1 MPDQAE
7 QMTRHNL
14 ALYRLDGFGGR
25 REQLVQLH
33 EWMTGGDD
41 LPAIAISGPQGN
53 GKSALATAAAWN
65 NFRHFS
71 DGIAWVG
78 AAGATR
84 FRLYDIVRTLDT
96 VFGTTLTRIGEERWG
111 IGILEQLYRR
121 KRLLILDELSGATP
135 EDLRTLVDIIS
146 HLHEAGGNS
155 RVLLIDRN
163 FNPAIAELVQ
173 FQHVHLKG
181 LTAAELPGFL
191 QQRAPER
198 IRELALQ
205 RADEL
210 YALTAG
216 RPYVLRLTLG
226 LMLDYEWDDLSGL
239 LMGAIG
245 PDGTLAAPD
254 VAAFAVESFASIH
267 PETGPLLNRLVSA
280 AGGAAL
286 TAVRD
291 LFWADLGTPRT
302 LGETLIALHDRALIE
317 HDLYNQRV
325 VLHPLVR
332 TYVAENAVMLGEEWD
347 RRHARYYV
355 DLIKRYQVLPLER
368 WPEIDVEWGNMY
380 KGLDWCAE
388 RIERLWQASP
398 ADLVADPAIDRSGLE
413 LPEEVREDPD
423 DFRLAR
429 DYALALAHYAFWR
442 HPPGSLRWLTVGAAA
457 ALALGDARDYGWM
470 LINIGRYLFFLDRV
484 DEAVSWLGRGAEI
497 FDSRDLLNEMAYAY
511 TDLGTSYRI
520 LDRPRQALGYLRA
533 AFECEAQIGDQD
545 GLATAHMNL
554 GSAYYGLRDF
564 TRALREH
571 QWALRIA
578 MRRNNDQLIASV
590 YNSMGLAMEGM
601 ERLEEAEQA
610 YTQAL
615 ETFRRIDDMV
625 GISTCYNNLGS
636 VAYAQGNF
644 DLALSWY
651 ELDRELS
658 EKRGAWTDM
667 AATLHNLGHVALEQ
681 KAYARAYSYF
691 SQSKELY
698 EAFQLVDYVREEE
711 DMLDY
716 IRSVAPEASAS
727 GI

>member
-1 MPDQAE
+1 M
-7 QMTRHNL
+7 R
-14 ALYRLDGFGGR
+14 
-25 REQLVQLH
+25 LH

-239 LMGAIG
+239 LMGDRAG
-245 PDGTLAAPD
+245 RHAGCAGRSGLCRRELRLDPSGDGA
-254 VAAFAVESFASIH
+254 VAE
-267 PETGPLLNRLVSA
+267 PLVSA

-291 LFWADLGTPRT
+291 SFWAIWARQHFRRNL
-302 LGETLIALHDRALIE
+302 DRA
-317 HDLYNQRV
+317 
-325 VLHPLVR
+325 
-332 TYVAENAVMLGEEWD
+332 
-347 RRHARYYV
+347 
-355 DLIKRYQVLPLER
+355 
-368 WPEIDVEWGNMY
+368 
-380 KGLDWCAE
+380 
-388 RIERLWQASP
+388 S
-398 ADLVADPAIDRSGLE
+398 
-413 LPEEVREDPD
+413 
-423 DFRLAR
+423 
-429 DYALALAHYAFWR
+429 
-442 HPPGSLRWLTVGAAA
+442 
-457 ALALGDARDYGWM
+457 
-470 LINIGRYLFFLDRV
+470 
-484 DEAVSWLGRGAEI
+484 
-497 FDSRDLLNEMAYAY
+497 
-511 TDLGTSYRI
+511 
-520 LDRPRQALGYLRA
+520 
-533 AFECEAQIGDQD
+533 
-545 GLATAHMNL
+545 
-554 GSAYYGLRDF
+554 
-564 TRALREH
+564 
-571 QWALRIA
+571 
-578 MRRNNDQLIASV
+578 
-590 YNSMGLAMEGM
+590 
-601 ERLEEAEQA
+601 
-610 YTQAL
+610 
-615 ETFRRIDDMV
+615 
-625 GISTCYNNLGS
+625 
-636 VAYAQGNF
+636 
-644 DLALSWY
+644 
-651 ELDRELS
+651 
-658 EKRGAWTDM
+658 
-667 AATLHNLGHVALEQ
+667 
-681 KAYARAYSYF
+681 
-691 SQSKELY
+691 
-698 EAFQLVDYVREEE
+698 
-711 DMLDY
+711 
-716 IRSVAPEASAS
+716 
-727 GI
+727 